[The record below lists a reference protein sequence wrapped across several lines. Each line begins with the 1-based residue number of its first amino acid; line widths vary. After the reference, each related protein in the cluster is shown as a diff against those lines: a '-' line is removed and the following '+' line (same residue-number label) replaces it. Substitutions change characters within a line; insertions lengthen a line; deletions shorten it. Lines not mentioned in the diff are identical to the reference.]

1 MQQTFLLL
9 KKIVTDKLTS
19 NQKKFIAEVIGT
31 FVVVVLATGAVV
43 IDAKY
48 NGILGIPFIAFLPF
62 IGVAAG
68 VYIFGKI
75 SMAHFN
81 PAVTLGFLITKHIT
95 KLQLVYYFTA
105 EILGALL
112 GSLFVMYLIGNEA
125 DLGANSPNYTFP
137 LPAIFGIEVLASALL
152 MAVIAVVVYTKGL
165 KGYGGLVIGGIV
177 GLDIFFLAFISG
189 ASMNPARSLAPALT
203 SGVLNNLWLYWS
215 ATFVGTSIVA
225 LLVRRKLGSS
235 RGKEVD
241 SNSDKGRI

>member
-1 MQQTFLLL
+1 LQQTFLSL
-9 KKIVTDKLTS
+9 KKIVSNKLSS

-31 FVVVVLATGAVV
+31 FIVVVLATGAVV

-48 NGILGIPFIAFLPF
+48 NGVLGIPFIALLPF

-81 PAVTLGFLITKHIT
+81 PAVTLGFLITRHIT
-95 KLQLVYYFTA
+95 KLQLFYYFSA
-105 EILGALL
+105 EIIGALL
-112 GSLFVMYLIGNEA
+112 GSLFVMYIIGKEA
-125 DLGANSPNYTFP
+125 NIGANSPNYAFP
-137 LPAIFGIEVLASALL
+137 LPTIFGVEVFASALL

-165 KGYGGLVIGGIV
+165 RGFGGLVIGGIV

-215 ATFVGTSIVA
+215 ATFIGTSVVA
-225 LLVRRKLGSS
+225 FLVRKKLANKKV
-235 RGKEVD
+235 KEID
-241 SNSDKGRI
+241 S